1 VVRALRTGASRGVR
15 YTMGRARTGILYQ
28 VTVWQRYEQLS
39 ESMYRSDSGFSGFYT
54 SPPGRG
60 ESGDRGPRIVIVAP
74 RKAPSSPEP
83 LLTLVLYRTVFASF
97 RQVRSGLAP
106 PGRVKNASNT
116 LNTRGVCGGD
126 RVSVVLCGLR
136 NLFDANRSYQD

>member
-1 VVRALRTGASRGVR
+1 MVRALRTGASRGVR

-39 ESMYRSDSGFSGFYT
+39 ESMYRSDSGFSGFVVT
-54 SPPGRG
+54 AG
-60 ESGDRGPRIVIVAP
+60 EGGVRGPRIVIVAP

-106 PGRVKNASNT
+106 PGRVPGSSHAGNVKHA
-116 LNTRGVCGGD
+116 R
-126 RVSVVLCGLR
+126 RMR
-136 NLFDANRSYQD
+136 RR

>member
-1 VVRALRTGASRGVR
+1 MVRALRTGASRGVR

-39 ESMYRSDSGFSGFYT
+39 ESMYRSDSGFSGFVVRRGGG
-54 SPPGRG
+54 SPGT
-60 ESGDRGPRIVIVAP
+60 GDRASSLP

-106 PGRVKNASNT
+106 PGRVKNAGNVKHA
-116 LNTRGVCGGD
+116 R
-126 RVSVVLCGLR
+126 RMR
-136 NLFDANRSYQD
+136 RR

>member
-1 VVRALRTGASRGVR
+1 MVRALRTGASRGVR

-39 ESMYRSDSGFSGFYT
+39 ESMYRSDSGFSGFVVRRGGG
-54 SPPGRG
+54 SPGT
-60 ESGDRGPRIVIVAP
+60 GDRASTIVAP

-106 PGRVKNASNT
+106 PGRVKNAGNVKHA
-116 LNTRGVCGGD
+116 R
-126 RVSVVLCGLR
+126 RMR
-136 NLFDANRSYQD
+136 RR

>member
-1 VVRALRTGASRGVR
+1 MVRALRTGASRGVR

-39 ESMYRSDSGFSGFYT
+39 ESMYRSDSGFSGFVVRRGGG
-54 SPPGRG
+54 SPG
-60 ESGDRGPRIVIVAP
+60 GPRIVAP

-106 PGRVKNASNT
+106 PGRVKNAGNVKHA
-116 LNTRGVCGGD
+116 R
-126 RVSVVLCGLR
+126 RMR
-136 NLFDANRSYQD
+136 RR